1 MLIHGIG
8 SHLQI
13 WSPVIDRLAEHHDV
27 IAADSPGFGRSPAL
41 PPGVDPTVE
50 AYATAF
56 ERFFGELGL
65 RRPHVAG
72 NSMGGGIALEL
83 GRRRAARSVTAISP
97 VGFWTRRER
106 LFCQRSLGL
115 ARGVPAPLQKPVLA
129 LAGSGAGRTLLMG
142 QFFAR
147 PWRIPAADARLTLE
161 DFWAAPA
168 FSGGARRLRPL
179 LVPRRARAPGAGH
192 DRLGEPRPPA
202 PLRAPGAARASRPS
216 ARAPRDPRRARA
228 YALLRRPGPRGGGDA
243 ARDRGGPSCV
253 GSRRASSRWSS
264 WPCSRAWPALHRR
277 RSRASA
283 GARTWPHATEA
294 ARSAAGSWTGS
305 GCPPIATGSTRGA
318 TRVHGGPSSR
328 TLPIPPTPGLSSE
341 TTTWWRTPTTTA
353 TPSCGARIAC
363 TSG

>member
-1 MLIHGIG
+1 MNHERRGRGEPLVLIHGIG

-41 PPGVDPTVE
+41 PPGVDPTVD

-161 DFWAAPA
+161 DVWAAPA
-168 FSGGARRLRPL
+168 FWEALAAFDRYSFRAAHELRVPVTIAWGSRDHLLLFGRQAPRARRVVPDARHVTLDGLGHTPFYDDPALVAEVMLRATE
-179 LVPRRARAPGAGH
+179 VARAA
-192 DRLGEPRPPA
+192 
-202 PLRAPGAARASRPS
+202 
-216 ARAPRDPRRARA
+216 
-228 YALLRRPGPRGGGDA
+228 
-243 ARDRGGPSCV
+243 
-253 GSRRASSRWSS
+253 
-264 WPCSRAWPALHRR
+264 
-277 RSRASA
+277 
-283 GARTWPHATEA
+283 
-294 ARSAAGSWTGS
+294 
-305 GCPPIATGSTRGA
+305 
-318 TRVHGGPSSR
+318 
-328 TLPIPPTPGLSSE
+328 
-341 TTTWWRTPTTTA
+341 
-353 TPSCGARIAC
+353 
-363 TSG
+363 